1 RVGLRCAA
9 GTGQHDSPGSV
20 PALSRRRAAAL
31 RCHRAH
37 PAPDDIDLSVGTS
50 LRGSG
55 RGLDSRVWPSLRPDP
70 RAHPRD
76 SGRRRRQP
84 RTLHA
89 GAPMSNPPEQ
99 TAAAPASVSAEMEIL
114 LRRVERERRARK
126 QAEQLL
132 ENKSMELYE
141 ANQRLQAHAAELER
155 VVHERT
161 RALEQALTVV
171 EESL

>member
-1 RVGLRCAA
+1 
-9 GTGQHDSPGSV
+9 
-20 PALSRRRAAAL
+20 
-31 RCHRAH
+31 
-37 PAPDDIDLSVGTS
+37 
-50 LRGSG
+50 
-55 RGLDSRVWPSLRPDP
+55 
-70 RAHPRD
+70 
-76 SGRRRRQP
+76 
-84 RTLHA
+84 
-89 GAPMSNPPEQ
+89 MSNPPEQ

-171 EESL
+171 EESLRAKGEFLAVISHEIRTPMNEVLGMAQLLLMTQLTEEQQGYA